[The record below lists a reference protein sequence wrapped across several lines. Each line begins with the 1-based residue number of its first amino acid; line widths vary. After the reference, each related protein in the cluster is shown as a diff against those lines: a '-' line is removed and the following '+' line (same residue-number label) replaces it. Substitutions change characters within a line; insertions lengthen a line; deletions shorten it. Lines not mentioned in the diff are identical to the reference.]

1 MRAQSL
7 REVTAVDVGAE
18 VGGKVGLAQDLRD
31 HDGPRSEPPMLM
43 LTIVLT
49 VLPVYS
55 MRRYGRRL

>member
-1 MRAQSL
+1 M
-7 REVTAVDVGAE
+7 TAVDVGAE